1 MDGRS
6 LKPFFDGNAP
16 GSWRTSL
23 LVENME
29 SPGKK
34 PRPPYSGIRRRDE
47 VYVEYTSGEKE
58 YYDLK
63 KDPYQLEN
71 RPQDA
76 PRAIK
81 DKLSALKECA
91 GDGCRRA
98 DRP

>member
-1 MDGRS
+1 MRYQD
-6 LKPFFDGNAP
+6 K
-16 GSWRTSL
+16 
-23 LVENME
+23 
-29 SPGKK
+29 
-34 PRPPYSGIRRRDE
+34 
-47 VYVEYTSGEKE
+47 VYVEYKDGEKE

-71 RPQDA
+71 RSQDA

-91 GDGCRRA
+91 GDGCRQA